1 MTRGQ
6 KMDWDEELVRIKAM
20 HDDIKRGEI
29 TINEARE
36 IEHEEN

>member
-1 MTRGQ
+1 MTTGQ
-6 KMDWDEELVRIKAM
+6 KMDWEEELVRLKAM

-36 IEHEEN
+36 IEDAEN